1 MQETLSYRANFVFH
15 YLNANNLY
23 VWKRIQKLATH
34 EFAWKNFMIPLLKKK
49 QINCWKKTGKDIL
62 WKLCRVSK
70 RATQKS

>member
-1 MQETLSYRANFVFH
+1 MQILFIAAKVPNHEIKFKFITITKLI
-15 YLNANNLY
+15 LKY
-23 VWKRIQKLATH
+23 VQV
-34 EFAWKNFMIPLLKKK
+34 NGIPLLKKK